1 MTGIKAQVKK
11 FLRSKGIKTITDEK
25 GIVKRLGNAKTVEL
39 LKVAAKLGF

>member
-11 FLRSKGIKTITDEK
+11 FLRSKGVKTIADEK